1 MSYAEKFRRGVA
13 WSSVGSAGNNLI
25 SFLVF
30 ALVVRAVEPSVIG
43 VMAVALVFVDMGKI
57 FVYAGVPD
65 LIVRQKVWSDGYA
78 MMCFWLNL
86 VMAALSAALVIG
98 VVGPLAE
105 TYFAPGTLV
114 VLVVL
119 SSCFII
125 DGIRVVPESI
135 LRRDLDYKSLA
146 RRGVSANLVSGILGV
161 TMALTGW
168 GIWALVVQ
176 RISSSL
182 LTTIFTIASVRWVPT
197 TWGRFEGLWAAIGH
211 SVGLVGAALLKLLS
225 ERLPDLMLGLLL
237 GPLAVAVFRVG
248 SRGFDALAQLTVV
261 PVRSASLSAYAQ
273 QAHVGRLGDSVI
285 NSLAIVSMLTFPL
298 FFGAASVAR
307 PFVVLVFGEQWR
319 SSAVIMQILCMASPP
334 LLLGAMLQ
342 SALSANHDTKLI
354 FGLNAV
360 SAATTF
366 VVLLITVPLYGLVGA
381 TVALAIRSYLG
392 MFFNILV
399 TSPVVGMR
407 PWPVIVVLLPAL
419 AGSAVMLTSVLA
431 LDRFALGPYPEIVAI
446 GMSVLF
452 GMLLYLLIMLTIF
465 REHTMQFLG
474 EWISRMPKLS
484 KLTFVR
490 HVPR

>member
-13 WSSVGSAGNNLI
+13 WSTLGSAGNNLI

-30 ALVVRAVEPSVIG
+30 ALVVRVVEPKVIG
-43 VMAVALVFVDMGKI
+43 VMAVALIFVDMGKI

-65 LIVRQKVWSDGYA
+65 LIVRQKVWSDGFA

-86 VMAALSAALVIG
+86 AAATFSALFVIG
-98 VVGPLAE
+98 AIGPLIE
-105 TYFAPGTLV
+105 VYFAQGTMT
-114 VLVVL
+114 VLAVL

-125 DGIRVVPESI
+125 DSIRVVPEAR
-135 LRRDLDYKSLA
+135 LRRELDYKTLA
-146 RRGVSANLVSGILGV
+146 RRGVSANVLSGILGV
-161 TMALTGW
+161 AMALMGW
-168 GIWALVVQ
+168 GVWALVAQ

-182 LTTIFTIASVRWVPT
+182 LTTIFTLIAARWVPT
-197 TWGRFEGLWAAIGH
+197 TWGTLDGWQGVIGH

-237 GPLAVAVFRVG
+237 GPVPVAAFRVG
-248 SRGFDALAQLTVV
+248 SRGFDALVQLTIN

-273 QAHVGRLGDSVI
+273 RAHAGRLGESVI

-307 PFVVLVFGEQWR
+307 SFVVLIFGEEWR
-319 SSAVIMQILCMASPP
+319 SSAVIMQILCAASPP

-366 VVLLITVPLYGLVGA
+366 VTLLVAVPLFGLVGA
-381 TVALAIRSYLG
+381 ATALAIRSYLG
-392 MFFNILV
+392 MIFNIGV
-399 TSPVVGMR
+399 TSPVIGIR
-407 PWPVIVVLLPAL
+407 RWPVIVVLLPAL
-419 AGSAVMLTSVLA
+419 AGSAVMLTSVMA
-431 LDRFALGPYPEIVAI
+431 LDRYALSGYPEII
-446 GMSVLF
+446 SLGISVPF
-452 GMLLYLLIMLTIF
+452 GAVLYLLIMTVIF
-465 REHTMQFLG
+465 REHTRQYMG
-474 EWISRMPKLS
+474 EWFGRLPKFS
-484 KLTFVR
+484 KMTFAR
-490 HVPR
+490 HVHR